1 MRMADAPRLNTVDL
15 SGMLADESDYL
26 KQLSRLQYKM
36 LEIQQTYR
44 RERRRAVLVFEGW
57 DASGKG
63 GAIQRVTEPLDPR
76 GVRVWPIGAPRPDE
90 QGKHYLYRFWRRL
103 PEPGTLAIFDRSWY
117 GRVLVERVE
126 GITPKRDW
134 QRAYDEINEFE
145 RLLIDD
151 GVRLVKLFLHLSP
164 KAQLKRF
171 AERLNTPHKRWKIG
185 LPDIENHAKRAAYCR
200 AIDDMFARTHTKRAP
215 WHAISGEHKWH
226 ARVTA
231 LGIITASLSKGVD
244 LAPPSLEPALVE
256 AARKI
261 GVKVKKN
268 GP

>member
-1 MRMADAPRLNTVDL
+1 MAKAPRLSDVDL
-15 SGMLADESDYL
+15 DRMLTDETDYL

-90 QGKHYLYRFWRRL
+90 QGKHFLYRFWRRL

-117 GRVLVERVE
+117 GRVLVERVDRL
-126 GITPKRDW
+126 TAKADW
-134 QRAYDEINEFE
+134 QRGYGEINEFE
-145 RLLIDD
+145 RLLVDD
-151 GVRLVKLFLHLSP
+151 GVRLVKLFLHISP

-185 LPDIENHAKRAAYCR
+185 LPDIENHAKRSIYVR
-200 AIDDMFARTHTKRAP
+200 AIDDMFARTHTRYSP
-215 WHAISGEHKWH
+215 WHVISGEHKWH
-226 ARVTA
+226 SRVTA
-231 LGIITASLSKGVD
+231 LGIITTALSRGID
-244 LAPPSLEPALVE
+244 LAPPSLDPALIE
-256 AARKI
+256 AARGI
-261 GVKVKKN
+261 GVKIKN
-268 GP
+268 GA